1 VCHALESDAAGGG
14 HAIVRSFSAYIQL
27 IDGRPLVIPWSGR
40 ASLDCSGWV
49 LPSGGHSAHVSYQVA
64 GRSPLVSQAW
74 ASLKLDFVLEAGR
87 EYEIDCTG
95 GRFQGVRCWVEDE
108 LSGERVAY
116 RHSPENDWEA
126 FAAIVKA
133 YAACGD
139 EKSWENLDSLR
150 RSGRIGDSWKDLE
163 IGECRPL
170 LDLR

>member
-1 VCHALESDAAGGG
+1 LLAACAATPRPVCHALESDAAGGG

-40 ASLDCSGWV
+40 ASLDC
-49 LPSGGHSAHVSYQVA
+49 
-64 GRSPLVSQAW
+64 
-74 ASLKLDFVLEAGR
+74 R